1 MGALVLGNVL
11 VTKSMLPDAEAAV
24 FSAEE
29 VAEAYGLD

>member
-1 MGALVLGNVL
+1 MDALVLGNHL
-11 VTKSMLPDAEAAV
+11 VTKAMLPDAEAAV